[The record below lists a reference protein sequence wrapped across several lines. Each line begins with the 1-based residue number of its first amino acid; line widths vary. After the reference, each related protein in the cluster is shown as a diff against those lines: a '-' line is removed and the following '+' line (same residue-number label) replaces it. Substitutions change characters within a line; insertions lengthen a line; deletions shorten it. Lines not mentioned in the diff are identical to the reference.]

1 MSRLKSVFT
10 FTETSREFL
19 REAMKEGYVHI
30 RLVKVIV
37 VGPAGVGKTCFIY
50 LLLSKSPP
58 SPEERESTGCAERSV
73 RVIRVG
79 KEGKEW
85 SEIPTQGFQE
95 MIAEAVPIL
104 YEELKS
110 KGKGIEEL
118 DEILSELEGEEEGEG
133 KEEEESEEE
142 REAKGEG
149 QVEGEGDMEGEGE
162 GEGKIEKNEEGDK
175 EKKQEVGKKQEENES
190 SSETKSGGDSKAAI
204 DGVIQKL
211 TKLVSS
217 GKTSHRLLDME
228 LIYITDC
235 GGQQP
240 FWDLIPIFT
249 YDTSATVFIHRLC
262 EKLDEHPLNDVYK
275 RGQRVGPSQRAT
287 LTTAEAFKTIL
298 RGLHEGEKRSKI
310 ITVGSHRDL
319 IAECEETPEEKN
331 KKFVTIASPH
341 FTDDVL
347 YRDEGMK
354 EVIFKV
360 NTIDPTVDDEK
371 EASKIR
377 AVIEESA
384 VEHEIPIWWFI
395 LQLILEALARKLN
408 RNVLSKSECI
418 HVSSSFGFSE
428 GQLDAALA
436 FFDKLNI
443 FLYKK
448 DIIPNV
454 VFTNAQVPLDR
465 LSELVKKHSHLKAA
479 EADPSI
485 VSGRAKTGDWQKFR
499 DNGIL
504 TLKIL
509 TDLDFEAHYIKGIF
523 TANDFLDLIKGL
535 LVVSPLSETEY
546 FFPAI
551 LNMTAEAHIHGY
563 LEQSKATKIA
573 PLVVWFPTGW
583 APPGVYCCTIC
594 HLQSYSQWD
603 VVTKPRT
610 TSTCSNKDTQ
620 LRHVSRN
627 CITFTK
633 HNRPG
638 SVTVIDNFSF
648 FITCVNVDSSKMKED
663 DLQEHCQAIRCELFA
678 AVEAALKNTHHTNS
692 HPKDAFLCPRQSESC
707 SSELHVAHIS
717 EIGKQWI
724 CSENKAIFSNF
735 TPDQT
740 VWLSGQGEVLQAM
753 KYVCMF
759 VFSFSSVYSFN
770 PHWQFFSTK
779 YGRFSKSL
787 CSNYSTQVGKCCLST
802 RTEYECNKGYT

>member
-19 REAMKEGYVHI
+19 REAMKKGYVHI

-85 SEIPTQGFQE
+85 SEIPTQEFEE

-110 KGKGIEEL
+110 KGKGIEES

-133 KEEEESEEE
+133 EGEEEEG
-142 REAKGEG
+142 KVD
-149 QVEGEGDMEGEGE
+149 VEGEKEVKGEEEVEVEVEGE
-162 GEGKIEKNEEGDK
+162 GEGKVNIKEGDK
-175 EKKQEVGKKQEENES
+175 EMDKDMGKKQEENES

-275 RGQRVGPSQRAT
+275 RGQRVGPSQKAT

-298 RGLHEGEKRSKI
+298 QGQHEGEKRSKI
-310 ITVGSHRDL
+310 ITVGTHRDL
-319 IAECEETPEEKN
+319 ADECEETPEEKN
-331 KKFVTIASPH
+331 EKFVTIASPH

-347 YRDEGMK
+347 YRDKGMK

-360 NTIDPTVDDEK
+360 NTIDPTVDDKK

-377 AVIEESA
+377 TVIEESV
-384 VEHEIPIWWFI
+384 VEHEIPIWWFV
-395 LQLILEALARKLN
+395 LQMILEALAHKLK

-418 HVSSSFGFSE
+418 RVSSSFGFSE
-428 GQLDAALA
+428 GELDAALA

-448 DIIPNV
+448 DILPNV
-454 VFTNAQVPLDR
+454 VFTNAQVPLDK
-465 LSELVKKHSHLKAA
+465 LSELVEEQYHLKAA
-479 EADPSI
+479 EADS
-485 VSGRAKTGDWQKFR
+485 SKASSRAITGDWQKFR

-504 TLKIL
+504 TLKFL
-509 TDLDFEAHYIKGIF
+509 THFKAHYIKGIF

-535 LVVSPLSETEY
+535 LVVSPLSATEY

-551 LNMTAEAHIHGY
+551 LNMAAETHIHRR
-563 LEQSKATKIA
+563 LQQSKATKIA

-603 VVTKPRT
+603 VVKKPCT
-610 TSTCSNKDTQ
+610 TSTCISKDTQ
-620 LRHVSRN
+620 LPHVSRN

-633 HNRPG
+633 HGRPG
-638 SVTVIDNFSF
+638 SVTIIDNFSF
-648 FITCVNVDSSKMKED
+648 FITCVNVDTSDMMED
-663 DLQEHCQAIRCELFA
+663 ELQEHCQAIRCELFA

-692 HPKDAFLCPRQSESC
+692 HPKNAFLCPYQNQSC
-707 SSELHVAHIS
+707 STELHVAHIS
-717 EIGKQWI
+717 DNGRRWI
-724 CSENKAIFSNF
+724 CSENNNNFSTF
-735 TPDQT
+735 APEQT

-753 KYVCMF
+753 KYVRTTL
-759 VFSFSSVYSFN
+759 SVDFRVYMYRVN
-770 PHWQFFSTK
+770 IARPV
-779 YGRFSKSL
+779 L
-787 CSNYSTQVGKCCLST
+787 CVHILVH
-802 RTEYECNKGYT
+802 